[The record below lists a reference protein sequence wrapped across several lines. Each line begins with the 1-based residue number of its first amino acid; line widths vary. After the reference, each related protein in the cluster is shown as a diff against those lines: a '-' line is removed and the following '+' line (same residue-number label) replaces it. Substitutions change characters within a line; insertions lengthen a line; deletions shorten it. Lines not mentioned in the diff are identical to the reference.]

1 MLHIF
6 REHITRSA
14 ILLPQRRK
22 NREASRGKTQKD
34 CYKAG
39 FWLLSRNQNCAQ
51 GEFIMRANLHRHS
64 LGGYAQPAFFDGYE
78 QRLTRWGCAECNCF
92 EKRVFSSGVRSEE
105 LDAYI
110 ICRFAGEP
118 IDLIREAS
126 ACPKDRC
133 RELDISTSKSGPR
146 RLHCVHKA

>member
-1 MLHIF
+1 
-6 REHITRSA
+6 
-14 ILLPQRRK
+14 
-22 NREASRGKTQKD
+22 
-34 CYKAG
+34 
-39 FWLLSRNQNCAQ
+39 
-51 GEFIMRANLHRHS
+51 MRANLHRDS

-78 QRLTRWGCAECNCF
+78 QRLNRWGCAECESF

-126 ACPKDRC
+126 ACPKDC
-133 RELDISTSKSGPR
+133 GGQLDTSRSKSGAR
-146 RLHCVHKA
+146 ARLRCVHKT